1 MSQPLTIT
9 PNTHTLSDV
18 EIEGRALY
26 ARCLAEARED
36 LAEVI
41 EWGYLAEEMP
51 TGA

>member
-26 ARCLAEARED
+26 AVCLAEARED
-36 LAEVI
+36 LAEI
-41 EWGYLAEEMP
+41 LGDIAEAVP
-51 TGA
+51 TVA